1 MKDGRRAPV
10 TEDSHFDRYRP
21 PEVRRRIVVL
31 TLVVFG
37 LEIVAGAGGLAVGI
51 AFDRLAA
58 VPVGGVVAVGLLL
71 VQFVMITRLKG
82 ATRGVSDTEDDLL
95 DERQVH
101 VRGQVY
107 TRAYHVGLST
117 VGVLAI
123 LPVVWSLAGGL
134 RVDLDGWET
143 TVLLLPVLLA
153 FQLMAMTPTLV
164 AARHGQA

>member
-1 MKDGRRAPV
+1 MKDGRRTPV
-10 TEDSHFDRYRP
+10 VEDSRYDRYRP

-37 LEIVAGAGGLAVGI
+37 LEVVAAAGGLAVGI
-51 AFDRLAA
+51 AFDQLVA
-58 VPVGGVVAVGLLL
+58 VPVGALLAVVLLL
-71 VQFVMITRLKG
+71 AQLLMITRLKG

-95 DERQVH
+95 DERQMH

-117 VGVLAI
+117 VGLLAL
-123 LPVVWSLAGGL
+123 LPVAWSLAGGL
-134 RVDLDGWET
+134 HVDLDGWET